1 MSIRGYRIIAG
12 KVVMAPPTEEE
23 EQSALVEWAR
33 SQPWGGLFWHVP
45 NGGYR
50 HTREAAKF
58 KRMGVLAGVP
68 DLFLAMPRYWPKE
81 NSLTAHGLFIEMKA
95 KGKYCTKLQ
104 IKMADE
110 LMAQNYDFYLA
121 NKGWVD
127 AKEYIENYIEAN
139 RLFPHRK
146 VTHG

>member
-95 KGKYCTKLQ
+95 HNKKFTKLQ
-104 IKMADE
+104 AEMALRLE
-110 LMAQNYDFYLA
+110 AEGYKVYLA

-127 AKEYIENYIEAN
+127 AKEVIENYV
-139 RLFPHRK
+139 RK
-146 VTHG
+146 GDG

>member
-68 DLFLAMPRYWPKE
+68 DLFLAMEGSEIVNIEYMYLQRY
-81 NSLTAHGLFIEMKA
+81 HGLFIEMKA
-95 KGKYCTKLQ
+95 HNKKFTKLQ
-104 IKMADE
+104 AEMALRLE
-110 LMAQNYDFYLA
+110 AEGYKVYLA

-127 AKEYIENYIEAN
+127 AKEVIENYV
-139 RLFPHRK
+139 RK
-146 VTHG
+146 GDG